1 MTERQPT
8 VKELMRSVSYETAL
22 EEIIKCCDED
32 GHFAEDFPKMFVKMV
47 RNIAQIG
54 LKGGKK

>member
-8 VKELMRSVSYETAL
+8 VKEVMQRVSYEIAL

-32 GHFAEDFPKMFVKMV
+32 GHLAEDFPKVFVKMV
-47 RNIAQIG
+47 RGIAQIG
-54 LKGGKK
+54 LKGGKE